1 MKKKPNTEILRK
13 LPKGVT
19 ENLDAISRKLHG
31 KPLSTS
37 FAAGLKITEEDAQ
50 DLLQYLY
57 DIGMITL
64 KWLPE
69 KGQLCIIR
77 RQMVN

>member
-1 MKKKPNTEILRK
+1 MKKPNTEILKK
-13 LPKGVT
+13 LPKGIT
-19 ENLDAISRKLHG
+19 DKLDAISKELHG

-37 FAAGLKITEEDAQ
+37 FAKGLKIGEQDAQ
-50 DLLQYLY
+50 DLLQYMY

-64 KWLPE
+64 KWIPE
-69 KGQLCIIR
+69 KGQLCVIR